1 MYISCQCKMLRL
13 VRNNKLEFK
22 PSSQT
27 HCDDSTVEQWMCA
40 NANAAGDI
48 NDVCVECFG
57 RTIAVANVSQAY
69 IVAAIFA
76 ADHNDYVSKN
86 LSYPIESRVC
96 PSPKTQPGT
105 DSANFYCQQEDE
117 PYYANEIW
125 KVEDA
130 SYELNEDLTVNNFG
144 PSHRRDHEW

>member
-48 NDVCVECFG
+48 NDV
-57 RTIAVANVSQAY
+57 
-69 IVAAIFA
+69 
-76 ADHNDYVSKN
+76 
-86 LSYPIESRVC
+86 
-96 PSPKTQPGT
+96 
-105 DSANFYCQQEDE
+105 
-117 PYYANEIW
+117 
-125 KVEDA
+125 
-130 SYELNEDLTVNNFG
+130 
-144 PSHRRDHEW
+144 